1 MVVDLNRLRHIVAIS
16 RTQSFSR
23 AAEELHI
30 TQPALSRSI
39 ANFEQRFGI
48 RLFDRG
54 RSGVVLTSIGKL
66 VAEEAERVLGSARN
80 LEHNLT
86 LYGAGEAG
94 RIAIGLGPLAA
105 SLILPRLSQTL
116 LNTRPALQM
125 RASIGT
131 AEDLLQELL
140 DDEIEMIFA
149 NSWRLSASPE
159 LTVTP
164 IGAISLARVVRA
176 SHPLTHLDKVQM
188 SDLQP
193 FPVANAVEHSMPGQ
207 TITSGSFV
215 CDNYHILRETVLGTD
230 CVWLASPDLMADD
243 LENGRL
249 VLLDIEDF
257 GPIENKLSMIR
268 RRGRTMSPAAEAVAD
283 SVQTICS

>member
-1 MVVDLNRLRHIVAIS
+1 M
-16 RTQSFSR
+16 
-23 AAEELHI
+23 
-30 TQPALSRSI
+30 
-39 ANFEQRFGI
+39 
-48 RLFDRG
+48 
-54 RSGVVLTSIGKL
+54 LTSIGKL